1 MRVSICDHSHISI
14 IITQVERSTKTPHAS
29 MYQKSLVQTKTERER
44 ERKNEMIIAFSG
56 KYNTLHMASFS
67 PP

>member
-29 MYQKSLVQTKTERER
+29 MYHKSAVQRKRER
-44 ERKNEMIIAFSG
+44 ERKKEMIIAFSG